1 MMKKIYFLV
10 CLFLSLN
17 YVTKAQLTDDGLSGG
32 SLGQPQPFLYTINS
46 LNPAARHWSLNY
58 NGGYGQYTVT
68 PLGFDGVDQNFAVKG
83 YLGNRYSLMA
93 TMGVGFGNHGN
104 TQTYQQAEVFKDFIG
119 GVNPTGFRFGT
130 SLGVIREF
138 SNDVVALS
146 RFNAAYEN
154 TAWKFAINA
163 RVEKAFAANRD
174 ALDLISSFGI
184 QRKIAG
190 QFFGGIEAVGQDL
203 EGLWETDEAEG
214 GAKVLIGPS
223 VNFVPVG
230 SRLSFSLCA
239 GPILYVTH
247 STVIPNDSAVREL
260 PLNNGF
266 TVKFNVGFNFL

>member
-1 MMKKIYFLV
+1 MASKIYLT
-10 CLFLSLN
+10 LFVFVSVNFAL
-17 YVTKAQLTDDGLSGG
+17 KAQTVNDDLTSGA
-32 SLGQPQPFLYTINS
+32 LAQPQPFLYTINA

-58 NGGYGQYTVT
+58 SGGYGQYTVT
-68 PLGFDGVDQNFAVKG
+68 PLGFDGVDQNIAVKG
-83 YLGNRYSLMA
+83 YLGNRLTMLA
-93 TMGVGFGNHGN
+93 TMGVGFGSNGN

-119 GVNPTGFRFGT
+119 GNSATGFRFGT

-146 RFNAAYEN
+146 RFNATYEN
-154 TAWKFAINA
+154 LVWRFAANA
-163 RVEKAFAANRD
+163 RIEKAFAADRD
-174 ALDLISSFGI
+174 EFDVISSFGV
-184 QRKIAG
+184 QRQITG
-190 QFFGGIEAVGQDL
+190 RFFGGVEAVGQDL

-223 VNFVPVG
+223 LNYVPAN
-230 SRLSFSLCA
+230 SRLAFSLCA

-247 STVIPNDSAVREL
+247 STIIPNDSAVREL

>member
-1 MMKKIYFLV
+1 MARKIYLT
-10 CLFLSLN
+10 LFLLLSINFML
-17 YVTKAQLTDDGLSGG
+17 KAQTMNEGLINSSLTQS
-32 SLGQPQPFLYTINS
+32 QPFLYSINA

-58 NGGYGQYTVT
+58 SGGYGQYTVT
-68 PLGFDGVDQNFAVKG
+68 PLGFDGVNQNIAVKG
-83 YLGNRYSLMA
+83 YLGARFTLLT
-93 TMGVGFGNHGN
+93 TMGVGFGSNGN

-119 GVNPTGFRFGT
+119 GRNPTGFRFGT

-138 SNDVVALS
+138 SDDLVVLS

-154 TAWKFAINA
+154 PSWKFAANA
-163 RVEKAFAANRD
+163 RVEKAFAADRD
-174 ALDLISSFGI
+174 AFDVISSFGVLRRI
-184 QRKIAG
+184 NG
-190 QFFGGIEAVGQDL
+190 QLFGGVEAVGQDL

-223 VNFVPVG
+223 LNYVPIG
-230 SRLSFSLCA
+230 SRLSFSLNA

-247 STVIPNDSAVREL
+247 STITPNDSAVREL